1 MSRHGTR
8 QTSRVQDGT
17 YLGELSDNP
26 YDPDSVANPYGRY
39 GSPYTKSQ
47 KISDIA
53 G

>member
-1 MSRHGTR
+1 VNWDGTR
-8 QTSRVQDGT
+8 QTSHVQEGT

-26 YDPDSVANPYGRY
+26 YDPDSAAHPYGRY
-39 GSPYTKSQ
+39 GSPYTQSQ